1 VLCDVD
7 AKYNEYSPN
16 MTVKARDVTQKSP
29 YYGRK
34 EWETLDKTNNP
45 VAIYQRTVQKL

>member
-1 VLCDVD
+1 MLCNVE

-16 MTVKARDVTQKSP
+16 MTVKAGDVTHKSP

-34 EWETLDKTNNP
+34 EWETLDKNNP
-45 VAIYQRTVQKL
+45 VDIYQRTVQKL